1 MQIYEHIAHTYGWT
15 EYLEYRKI
23 IATYTVYFIT
33 AEQKVCKTIL
43 V

>member
-1 MQIYEHIAHTYGWT
+1 MQIYEHIAHTYGGM
-15 EYLEYRKI
+15 EYLEYREI

-33 AEQKVCKTIL
+33 AEQKLYIL